1 MKYVDVVIDNKSEY
15 MDSFFTYMA
24 PDYINVGD
32 KVTIPLAR
40 KQKGAEGY
48 VVSIDTVPGIEADK
62 VKEIIGIDKDRSL
75 TPEIIDTAI
84 WMKSRYGVKYIDA
97 IRMFDVTGK
106 RVPKQIKAYDETKL
120 EDEPTLSEEQKYA
133 VLDICNS
140 IDNQLGKSFLIHGV
154 TNSGKTE
161 VYIRAVKSAIA
172 RGKSAIVLVPE
183 IALSSQI
190 AERFSKR
197 FGKEQVAIM
206 HSKLK
211 TSERLAEWMRI
222 KSGEA
227 KIVVGA
233 RTAVFAPAS
242 DIGVII
248 IDEEHEST
256 YKSDHNP
263 KFETVDVAFRRAKY
277 HNATLVLGS
286 ATPSIVS
293 YNRAMD
299 GIYQLIEMKNRIG
312 NSIMPEVQIVDMRD
326 ELRSGNSSIISRKLL
341 ASITQTVKDG
351 DQVILFLNRRG
362 FSTQVL
368 CPECGYIMMCPDC
381 DITLTYHKKENAAI
395 CHYCGRKFKIP
406 KVCPECGNNNLS
418 FIGTGTERLEETI
431 EELVPN
437 AKVERFDLDT
447 AKNSSEIKKTL
458 RHFNSGKTNILVGTQ
473 ILAKGLDFKNVGL
486 VGIILADSSLN
497 IPDYRSPERTF
508 QLITQVS
515 GRAGREGGK
524 SKVILQT
531 YQPEDDTIKKAANRD
546 YYGFYEQELAHR
558 KNMNYPPFSDII
570 TVIFVDKKGSKTE
583 YSSTLDHANDFR
595 KYLLSMKNLPT
606 GTTIYE
612 PKLDTQRGGADRNRV
627 IFMIKAPRGT
637 RSGFV
642 SAYMNY
648 RELMIK
654 HRSTCHSQFPRLQI
668 GLKYYVMICSRP

>member
-263 KFETVDVAFRRAKY
+263 KFETVDVAFRRSKY

-570 TVIFVDKKGSKTE
+570 TVIFVDKKGSKAE
-583 YSSTLDHANDFR
+583 YSSTIDHANDFR
-595 KYLLSMKNLPT
+595 KYLLSMKNLPM

-612 PKLDTQRGGADRNRV
+612 PKLDIQRGGADRNRV
-627 IFMIKAPRGT
+627 FFMIKAPRGT

-642 SAYMNY
+642 NAYMNY
-648 RELMIK
+648 KELMIK
-654 HRSTCHSQFPRLQI
+654 HRSTCHIELDINPYGI
-668 GLKYYVMICSRP
+668 I

>member
-15 MDSFFTYMA
+15 MDSFFTYLA
-24 PDYINVGD
+24 PDDINVGD
-32 KVTIPLAR
+32 KVSIPLAR
-40 KQKGAEGY
+40 KPKGAEGY
-48 VVSIDTVPGIEADK
+48 VVSIDTTPGIETDK
-62 VKEIIGIDKDRSL
+62 VKEIISIDKDRSL

-84 WMKSRYGVKYIDA
+84 WMRSRYGVKYIDA

-106 RVPKQIKAYDETKL
+106 RIPHHIKEYHETKL

-133 VLDICNS
+133 ALDICNS
-140 IDNQLGKSFLIHGV
+140 IDNELGKSFLIHGV

-161 VYIRAVKSAIA
+161 VYIRAAKNAIA
-172 RGKSAIVLVPE
+172 KGKTAIILVPE

-190 AERFSKR
+190 ADRFSMR
-197 FGKEQVAIM
+197 FGKDKVAIM

-227 KIVVGA
+227 KIVVGS

-242 DIGVII
+242 DIGLII

-263 KFETVDVAFRRAKY
+263 KFETVDVAFRRSKY

-312 NSIMPEVQIVDMRD
+312 KSIMPEVNIVDMRD

-341 ASITQTVKDG
+341 ASIEQTVNNG

-368 CPECGYIMMCPDC
+368 CPECGYRMMCPDC
-381 DITLTYHKKENAAI
+381 DITLTYHKRDNAAI
-395 CHYCGRKFKIP
+395 CHYCGRKFKVPEI
-406 KVCPECGNNNLS
+406 CPECGNSTLS

-431 EELVPN
+431 EGLVPN

-458 RHFNSGKTNILVGTQ
+458 RYFNCGKTNILVGTQ

-515 GRAGREGGK
+515 GRAGRECGK

-531 YQPEDDTIKKAANRD
+531 YQPEDDTIRKAANGD

-558 KNMNYPPFSDII
+558 RNMNYPPFSDII
-570 TVIFVDKKGSKTE
+570 SVTFVDKKGPKAE
-583 YSSTLDHANDFR
+583 YSSTIDHANDFR

-612 PKLDTQRGGADRNRV
+612 PKLDIQRGGADRNRV
-627 IFMIKAPRGT
+627 FFMIKAPRGT

-642 SAYMNY
+642 NAYMNY
-648 RELMIK
+648 KELMIK
-654 HRSTCHSQFPRLQI
+654 HRSTCHIELDINPYGI
-668 GLKYYVMICSRP
+668 I

>member
-654 HRSTCHSQFPRLQI
+654 HRSTCHIELDINP
-668 GLKYYVMICSRP
+668 YVII

>member
-15 MDSFFTYMA
+15 MDSFFTYLA
-24 PDYINVGD
+24 PDDINVGD
-32 KVTIPLAR
+32 KVSIPLAR
-40 KQKGAEGY
+40 KPKGAEGY
-48 VVSIDTVPGIEADK
+48 VVSIDTTPGIETDK
-62 VKEIIGIDKDRSL
+62 VKEIISIDKDRSL

-84 WMKSRYGVKYIDA
+84 WMRSRYGVKYIDA

-106 RVPKQIKAYDETKL
+106 RIPHHIKEYHETKL

-133 VLDICNS
+133 ALDICNS
-140 IDNQLGKSFLIHGV
+140 IDNELGKSFLIHGV

-161 VYIRAVKSAIA
+161 VYIRAAKNAIA
-172 RGKSAIVLVPE
+172 KGKTAIILVPE

-190 AERFSKR
+190 ADRFSKR
-197 FGKEQVAIM
+197 FGKDKVAIM

-211 TSERLAEWMRI
+211 TSERLAEWIRI

-312 NSIMPEVQIVDMRD
+312 KSIMPEVKIVDMRD
-326 ELRSGNSSIISRKLL
+326 ELRSGNSSVISRNLL
-341 ASITQTVKDG
+341 ASIEQTVNNG

-368 CPECGYIMMCPDC
+368 CPECGYRMMCPDC
-381 DITLTYHKKENAAI
+381 DITLTYHKRDNAAI

-406 KVCPECGNNNLS
+406 EICPECGNSTLS

-431 EELVPN
+431 EGLVPN
-437 AKVERFDLDT
+437 AKVERFDLDA

-458 RHFNSGKTNILVGTQ
+458 RYFNSGKTNILVGTQ

-515 GRAGREGGK
+515 GRAGRECGK

-531 YQPEDDTIKKAANRD
+531 YQPEDDTIRRAANGD

-558 KNMNYPPFSDII
+558 RNMNYPPFSDII
-570 TVIFVDKKGSKTE
+570 SVTFVDKKGPKTE
-583 YSSTLDHANDFR
+583 YSSTIDHANDFR
-595 KYLLSMKNLPT
+595 KYLLSMKNLPM

-612 PKLDTQRGGADRNRV
+612 PKLDIQRGGADRNRV
-627 IFMIKAPRGT
+627 FFMIKAPRGT

-642 SAYMNY
+642 NAYMNY
-648 RELMIK
+648 KELMIK
-654 HRSTCHSQFPRLQI
+654 HRSTCHIELDINPYGI
-668 GLKYYVMICSRP
+668 I

>member
-106 RVPKQIKAYDETKL
+106 RIPHHIKEYDETKL

-133 VLDICNS
+133 ALDICNS
-140 IDNQLGKSFLIHGV
+140 IDNELGKSFLIHGV

-312 NSIMPEVQIVDMRD
+312 KSIMPEVQIVDMRD

-395 CHYCGRKFKIP
+395 CHYCGRKFKVPEI
-406 KVCPECGNNNLS
+406 CPECGNSTLS

-654 HRSTCHSQFPRLQI
+654 HRSTCHIELDINPYGI
-668 GLKYYVMICSRP
+668 I

>member
-120 EDEPTLSEEQKYA
+120 EDEPTLSEEKKYA

-654 HRSTCHSQFPRLQI
+654 HRSTCHIELDINPYGI
-668 GLKYYVMICSRP
+668 I

>member
-15 MDSFFTYMA
+15 MDSFFTYLA
-24 PDYINVGD
+24 PDDINVGD
-32 KVTIPLAR
+32 KVSIPLAR
-40 KQKGAEGY
+40 KPKGAEGY
-48 VVSIDTVPGIEADK
+48 VVSIDTTPGIETDK
-62 VKEIIGIDKDRSL
+62 VKEIISIDKDRSL

-84 WMKSRYGVKYIDA
+84 WMRTRYGVKYIDA

-106 RVPKQIKAYDETKL
+106 RIPHHIKEYHETKL

-133 VLDICNS
+133 ALDICNS
-140 IDNQLGKSFLIHGV
+140 IDNELGRSFLIHGV

-161 VYIRAVKSAIA
+161 VYIRAARNAIA
-172 RGKSAIVLVPE
+172 KGKTAIILVPE

-190 AERFSKR
+190 ADRFSKR
-197 FGKEQVAIM
+197 FGKDKVAIM

-312 NSIMPEVQIVDMRD
+312 KSIMPEVNIVDMRD

-341 ASITQTVKDG
+341 ASIEQTVNNG

-368 CPECGYIMMCPDC
+368 CPECGYRMMCPDC
-381 DITLTYHKKENAAI
+381 DITLTYHKRDNAAI
-395 CHYCGRKFKIP
+395 CHYCGRKFKVPEI
-406 KVCPECGNNNLS
+406 CPECGNSTLS

-431 EELVPN
+431 EGLVPN

-458 RHFNSGKTNILVGTQ
+458 RYFNCGKTNILVGTQ

-515 GRAGREGGK
+515 GRAGRECGK

-531 YQPEDDTIKKAANRD
+531 YQPEDDTIRRAANRD

-654 HRSTCHSQFPRLQI
+654 HRSTCHIELDINPYGI
-668 GLKYYVMICSRP
+668 I

>member
-15 MDSFFTYMA
+15 MDSFFTYLA
-24 PDYINVGD
+24 PDDINVGD
-32 KVTIPLAR
+32 KVSIPLAR
-40 KQKGAEGY
+40 KPKGAEGY
-48 VVSIDTVPGIEADK
+48 VVSIDTTPGIETDK
-62 VKEIIGIDKDRSL
+62 VKEIISIDKDRSL

-84 WMKSRYGVKYIDA
+84 WMRTRYGVKYIDA

-106 RVPKQIKAYDETKL
+106 RIPHHIKEYHETKL

-133 VLDICNS
+133 ALDICNS
-140 IDNQLGKSFLIHGV
+140 IDNELGRSFLIHGV

-161 VYIRAVKSAIA
+161 VYIRAARNAIA
-172 RGKSAIVLVPE
+172 KGKTAIILVPE

-190 AERFSKR
+190 ADRFSKR
-197 FGKEQVAIM
+197 FGKDKVAIM

-395 CHYCGRKFKIP
+395 CHYCGRKFKVPEI
-406 KVCPECGNNNLS
+406 CPECGNSTLS

-654 HRSTCHSQFPRLQI
+654 HRSTCHIELDINPYGI
-668 GLKYYVMICSRP
+668 I

>member
-15 MDSFFTYMA
+15 MDSFFTYLA
-24 PDYINVGD
+24 PDDINVGD
-32 KVTIPLAR
+32 KVSIPLAR
-40 KQKGAEGY
+40 KPKGAEGY
-48 VVSIDTVPGIEADK
+48 VVSIDTTPGIETDK
-62 VKEIIGIDKDRSL
+62 VKEIISIDKDRSL

-84 WMKSRYGVKYIDA
+84 WMRSRYGVKYIDA

-106 RVPKQIKAYDETKL
+106 RIPHHIKEYDETKL

-133 VLDICNS
+133 ALDICNS
-140 IDNQLGKSFLIHGV
+140 IDNELGKSFLIHGV

-312 NSIMPEVQIVDMRD
+312 KSIMPEVKIVDMRD
-326 ELRSGNSSIISRKLL
+326 ELRSGNSSIISRNLL
-341 ASITQTVKDG
+341 ASIEQTVNNG

-368 CPECGYIMMCPDC
+368 CPECGYRMMCPDC
-381 DITLTYHKKENAAI
+381 DITLTYHKRDNAAI

-406 KVCPECGNNNLS
+406 EICPECGNSTLS

-431 EELVPN
+431 EGLVPN

-447 AKNSSEIKKTL
+447 AKNSSEINKTL
-458 RHFNSGKTNILVGTQ
+458 RYFNSGKTNILVGTQ

-515 GRAGREGGK
+515 GRAGRECGK

-654 HRSTCHSQFPRLQI
+654 HRSTCHIELDINPYGI
-668 GLKYYVMICSRP
+668 I

>member
-15 MDSFFTYMA
+15 MDSFFTYLA

-62 VKEIIGIDKDRSL
+62 VKEIISIDKDRSL

-133 VLDICNS
+133 ALDICNS

-233 RTAVFAPAS
+233 RTAVFAPTS

-263 KFETVDVAFRRAKY
+263 KFETVDVAFRRSKY

-341 ASITQTVKDG
+341 ASIAQTVKDG

-654 HRSTCHSQFPRLQI
+654 HRSTCHIELDINPYGI
-668 GLKYYVMICSRP
+668 I

>member
-15 MDSFFTYMA
+15 MDSFFTYLA
-24 PDYINVGD
+24 PDDINVGD
-32 KVTIPLAR
+32 KVSIPLAR
-40 KQKGAEGY
+40 KPKGAEGY
-48 VVSIDTVPGIEADK
+48 VVSIDTTPGIETDK
-62 VKEIIGIDKDRSL
+62 VKEIISIDKDRSL

-84 WMKSRYGVKYIDA
+84 WMRSRYGVKYIDA

-106 RVPKQIKAYDETKL
+106 RIPHHITEYHETKR
-120 EDEPTLSEEQKYA
+120 EESPPISEEQKYA
-133 VLDICNS
+133 ALDICNS
-140 IDNQLGKSFLIHGV
+140 IDNELGRSFLIHGV

-161 VYIRAVKSAIA
+161 VYIRAARNAIA
-172 RGKSAIVLVPE
+172 KGKTAIILVPE

-190 AERFSKR
+190 ADRFSKR
-197 FGKEQVAIM
+197 FGKDKVAIM

-654 HRSTCHSQFPRLQI
+654 HRSTCHIELDINPYGI
-668 GLKYYVMICSRP
+668 I

>member
-15 MDSFFTYMA
+15 MDSFFTYLA
-24 PDYINVGD
+24 PDDINVGD
-32 KVTIPLAR
+32 KVSIPLAR
-40 KQKGAEGY
+40 KPKGAEGY
-48 VVSIDTVPGIEADK
+48 VVSIDTTPGIETDK
-62 VKEIIGIDKDRSL
+62 VKEIISIDKDRSL

-84 WMKSRYGVKYIDA
+84 WMRSRYGVKYIDA

-106 RVPKQIKAYDETKL
+106 RIPHHIKEYHETKL

-133 VLDICNS
+133 ALDICNS
-140 IDNQLGKSFLIHGV
+140 IDNELGKSFLIHGV

-161 VYIRAVKSAIA
+161 VYIRAAKNAIA
-172 RGKSAIVLVPE
+172 KGKTAIILVPE

-190 AERFSKR
+190 ADRFSMR
-197 FGKEQVAIM
+197 FGKDKVAIM

-242 DIGVII
+242 DIGLII

-312 NSIMPEVQIVDMRD
+312 KSIMPEVNIVDMRD

-341 ASITQTVKDG
+341 ASIEQTVNNG

-368 CPECGYIMMCPDC
+368 CPECGYRMMCPDC
-381 DITLTYHKKENAAI
+381 DITLTYHKRDNAAI
-395 CHYCGRKFKIP
+395 CHYCGRKFKVPEI
-406 KVCPECGNNNLS
+406 CPECGNSTLS

-431 EELVPN
+431 EGLVPN

-458 RHFNSGKTNILVGTQ
+458 RYFNCGKTNILVGTQ

-515 GRAGREGGK
+515 GRAGRECGK

-531 YQPEDDTIKKAANRD
+531 YQPEDDTIRRAANGD

-558 KNMNYPPFSDII
+558 RNMNYPPFSDII
-570 TVIFVDKKGSKTE
+570 SVTFVDKKGSKAE
-583 YSSTLDHANDFR
+583 YSSTIDHANDFR

-612 PKLDTQRGGADRNRV
+612 PKLDIQRGGADRNRV
-627 IFMIKAPRGT
+627 FFMIKAPRGT

-642 SAYMNY
+642 NAYMNY
-648 RELMIK
+648 KELMIK
-654 HRSTCHSQFPRLQI
+654 HRSTCHIELDINPYGI
-668 GLKYYVMICSRP
+668 I

>member
-1 MKYVDVVIDNKSEY
+1 MKYVDVVIDKRSEY
-15 MDSFFTYMA
+15 MDSFFTYLA
-24 PDYINVGD
+24 PDDINVGD
-32 KVTIPLAR
+32 KVSIPLAR
-40 KQKGAEGY
+40 KPKGAEGY
-48 VVSIDTVPGIEADK
+48 VVSIDTTPGIETDK
-62 VKEIIGIDKDRSL
+62 VKEIISIDKDRSL

-84 WMKSRYGVKYIDA
+84 WMRSRYGVKYIDA

-106 RVPKQIKAYDETKL
+106 RIPHHIKEYHETKL

-133 VLDICNS
+133 ALDICNS
-140 IDNQLGKSFLIHGV
+140 IDNELGKSFLIHGV

-161 VYIRAVKSAIA
+161 VYIRAAKNAIA
-172 RGKSAIVLVPE
+172 KGKTAIILVPE

-190 AERFSKR
+190 ADRFSMR
-197 FGKEQVAIM
+197 FGKDKVAIM

-242 DIGVII
+242 DIGLII

-263 KFETVDVAFRRAKY
+263 KFETVDVAFRRSKY

-312 NSIMPEVQIVDMRD
+312 KSIMPEVNIVDMRD

-341 ASITQTVKDG
+341 ASIEQTVNNG

-368 CPECGYIMMCPDC
+368 CPECGYRMMCPDC
-381 DITLTYHKKENAAI
+381 DITLTYHKRDNAAI
-395 CHYCGRKFKIP
+395 CHYCGRKFKVPEI
-406 KVCPECGNNNLS
+406 CPECGNSTLS

-431 EELVPN
+431 EGLVPN

-458 RHFNSGKTNILVGTQ
+458 RYFNCGKTNILVGTQ

-515 GRAGREGGK
+515 GRAGRECGK

-531 YQPEDDTIKKAANRD
+531 YQPEDDTIRKAANGD

-558 KNMNYPPFSDII
+558 RNMNYPPFSDII
-570 TVIFVDKKGSKTE
+570 SVTFVDKKGPKAE
-583 YSSTLDHANDFR
+583 YSSTIDHANDFR

-612 PKLDTQRGGADRNRV
+612 PKLDIQRGGADRNRV
-627 IFMIKAPRGT
+627 FFMIKAPRGT

-642 SAYMNY
+642 NAYMNY
-648 RELMIK
+648 KELMIK
-654 HRSTCHSQFPRLQI
+654 HRSTCHIELDINPYGI
-668 GLKYYVMICSRP
+668 I

>member
-84 WMKSRYGVKYIDA
+84 WMRSRYGVKYIDA

-263 KFETVDVAFRRAKY
+263 KFETVDVAFRRSKY

-312 NSIMPEVQIVDMRD
+312 KSIMPEVQIVDMRD

-381 DITLTYHKKENAAI
+381 DITLTYHKRDNAAI

-406 KVCPECGNNNLS
+406 EICPECGNSTLS

-654 HRSTCHSQFPRLQI
+654 HRSTCHIELDINPYGI
-668 GLKYYVMICSRP
+668 I

>member
-15 MDSFFTYMA
+15 MDSFFTYLA
-24 PDYINVGD
+24 PDDINVGD
-32 KVTIPLAR
+32 KVSIPLAR
-40 KQKGAEGY
+40 KPKGAEGY
-48 VVSIDTVPGIEADK
+48 VVSIDTTPGIETDK
-62 VKEIIGIDKDRSL
+62 VKEIISIDKDRSL

-84 WMKSRYGVKYIDA
+84 WMRSRYGVKYIDA

-106 RVPKQIKAYDETKL
+106 RIPHHIKEYHETKL

-133 VLDICNS
+133 ALDICNS
-140 IDNQLGKSFLIHGV
+140 IDNELGKSFLIHGV

-161 VYIRAVKSAIA
+161 VYIRAAKNAIA
-172 RGKSAIVLVPE
+172 KGKTAIILVPE

-190 AERFSKR
+190 ADRFSMR
-197 FGKEQVAIM
+197 FGKDKVAIM

-242 DIGVII
+242 DIGLII

-263 KFETVDVAFRRAKY
+263 KFETVDVAFRRSKY

-312 NSIMPEVQIVDMRD
+312 KSIMPEVNIVDMRD

-341 ASITQTVKDG
+341 ASIEQTVNNG

-368 CPECGYIMMCPDC
+368 CPECGYRMMCPDC
-381 DITLTYHKKENAAI
+381 DITLTYHKRDNAAI
-395 CHYCGRKFKIP
+395 CHYCGRKFKVPEI
-406 KVCPECGNNNLS
+406 CPECGNSTLS

-431 EELVPN
+431 EGLVPN
-437 AKVERFDLDT
+437 TKVERFDLDT

-458 RHFNSGKTNILVGTQ
+458 RYFNCGKTNILVGTQ

-515 GRAGREGGK
+515 GRAGRECGK

-531 YQPEDDTIKKAANRD
+531 YQPEDDTIRKAANGD

-558 KNMNYPPFSDII
+558 RNMNYPPFSDII
-570 TVIFVDKKGSKTE
+570 SVTFVDKKGPKAE
-583 YSSTLDHANDFR
+583 YSSTIDHANDFR

-612 PKLDTQRGGADRNRV
+612 PKLDIQRGGADRNRV
-627 IFMIKAPRGT
+627 FFMIKAPRGT

-642 SAYMNY
+642 NAYMNY
-648 RELMIK
+648 KELMIK
-654 HRSTCHSQFPRLQI
+654 HRSTCHIELDINPYGI
-668 GLKYYVMICSRP
+668 I

>member
-15 MDSFFTYMA
+15 MDSFFTYLA
-24 PDYINVGD
+24 PDDINVGD
-32 KVTIPLAR
+32 KVSIPLAR
-40 KQKGAEGY
+40 KPKGAEGY
-48 VVSIDTVPGIEADK
+48 VVSIDTTPGIETDK
-62 VKEIIGIDKDRSL
+62 VKEIISIDKDRSL

-84 WMKSRYGVKYIDA
+84 WMRSRYGVKYIDA

-106 RVPKQIKAYDETKL
+106 RIPHHIKEYHETKL

-133 VLDICNS
+133 ALDICNS
-140 IDNQLGKSFLIHGV
+140 IDNELGKSFLIHGV

-161 VYIRAVKSAIA
+161 VYIRATKNAIA
-172 RGKSAIVLVPE
+172 KGKTAIILVPE

-190 AERFSKR
+190 ADRFSMR
-197 FGKEQVAIM
+197 FGKDKVAVM

-242 DIGVII
+242 DIGLII

-263 KFETVDVAFRRAKY
+263 KFETVDVAFRRSKY

-312 NSIMPEVQIVDMRD
+312 KSIMPEVNIVDMRD

-341 ASITQTVKDG
+341 ASIEQTVNNG

-368 CPECGYIMMCPDC
+368 CPECGYRMMCPDC
-381 DITLTYHKKENAAI
+381 DITLTYHKRDNAAI
-395 CHYCGRKFKIP
+395 CHYCGRKFKVPEI
-406 KVCPECGNNNLS
+406 CPECGNSTLS

-431 EELVPN
+431 EGLVPN

-458 RHFNSGKTNILVGTQ
+458 RYFNCGKTNILVGTQ

-515 GRAGREGGK
+515 GRAGRECGK

-558 KNMNYPPFSDII
+558 RNMNYPPFSDII
-570 TVIFVDKKGSKTE
+570 SVTFVDKKGPKAE
-583 YSSTLDHANDFR
+583 YSSTIDHANDFR

-654 HRSTCHSQFPRLQI
+654 HRSTCHIELDINPYGI
-668 GLKYYVMICSRP
+668 I

>member
-106 RVPKQIKAYDETKL
+106 RIPHHIKEYDETKL

-133 VLDICNS
+133 ALDICNS
-140 IDNQLGKSFLIHGV
+140 IDNELGKSFLIHGV

-263 KFETVDVAFRRAKY
+263 KFETVDVAFRRSKY

-395 CHYCGRKFKIP
+395 CHYCGRKFKVPEI
-406 KVCPECGNNNLS
+406 CPECGNSTLS

-570 TVIFVDKKGSKTE
+570 TVTFVDKKGSKTE

-654 HRSTCHSQFPRLQI
+654 HRSTCHIELDINPYGI
-668 GLKYYVMICSRP
+668 I

>member
-15 MDSFFTYMA
+15 MDSFFTYLA
-24 PDYINVGD
+24 PDDINVGD
-32 KVTIPLAR
+32 KVSIPLAR
-40 KQKGAEGY
+40 KPKGAEGY
-48 VVSIDTVPGIEADK
+48 VVSIDTTPGIETDK
-62 VKEIIGIDKDRSL
+62 VKEIISIDKDRSL

-84 WMKSRYGVKYIDA
+84 WMRSRYGVKYIDA

-106 RVPKQIKAYDETKL
+106 RIPHHIKEYHETKL

-133 VLDICNS
+133 ALDICNS
-140 IDNQLGKSFLIHGV
+140 IDNELGKSFLIHGV

-161 VYIRAVKSAIA
+161 VYIRAAKNAIA
-172 RGKSAIVLVPE
+172 KGKTAIILVPE

-190 AERFSKR
+190 ADRFSMR
-197 FGKEQVAIM
+197 FGKDKVAIM

-242 DIGVII
+242 DIGLII

-263 KFETVDVAFRRAKY
+263 KFETVDVAFRRSKY

-312 NSIMPEVQIVDMRD
+312 KSIMPEVNIVDMRD

-341 ASITQTVKDG
+341 ASIEQTVNNG

-368 CPECGYIMMCPDC
+368 CPECGYRMMCPDC
-381 DITLTYHKKENAAI
+381 DITLTYHKRDNAAI
-395 CHYCGRKFKIP
+395 CHYCGRKFKVPEI
-406 KVCPECGNNNLS
+406 CPECGNSTLS

-431 EELVPN
+431 EGLVPN

-458 RHFNSGKTNILVGTQ
+458 RYFNCGKTNILVGTQ

-486 VGIILADSSLN
+486 VGIVLADSSLN

-515 GRAGREGGK
+515 GRAGRECGK

-531 YQPEDDTIKKAANRD
+531 YQPEDDTIRKAANGD

-558 KNMNYPPFSDII
+558 RNMNYPPFSDII
-570 TVIFVDKKGSKTE
+570 SVTFVDKKGPKAE
-583 YSSTLDHANDFR
+583 YSSTIDHANDFR

-612 PKLDTQRGGADRNRV
+612 PKLDIQRGGADRNRV
-627 IFMIKAPRGT
+627 FFMIKAPRGT

-642 SAYMNY
+642 NAYMNY
-648 RELMIK
+648 KELMIK
-654 HRSTCHSQFPRLQI
+654 HRSTCHIELDINPYGI
-668 GLKYYVMICSRP
+668 I

>member
-15 MDSFFTYMA
+15 MDSFFTYLA

-62 VKEIIGIDKDRSL
+62 VKEIISIDKDRSL

-312 NSIMPEVQIVDMRD
+312 KSIMPEVQIVDMRD

-341 ASITQTVKDG
+341 ASIAQTVKDG

-654 HRSTCHSQFPRLQI
+654 HRSTCHIELDINPYGI
-668 GLKYYVMICSRP
+668 I

>member
-15 MDSFFTYMA
+15 MDSFFTYLA
-24 PDYINVGD
+24 PDDINVGD
-32 KVTIPLAR
+32 KVSIPLAR
-40 KQKGAEGY
+40 KPKGAEGY
-48 VVSIDTVPGIEADK
+48 VVSIDTTPGIETDK
-62 VKEIIGIDKDRSL
+62 VKEIISIDKDRSL

-84 WMKSRYGVKYIDA
+84 WMRSRYGVKYIDA

-106 RVPKQIKAYDETKL
+106 RIPHHIKEYHETKL

-133 VLDICNS
+133 ALDICNS
-140 IDNQLGKSFLIHGV
+140 IDNELGKSFLIHGV

-161 VYIRAVKSAIA
+161 VYIRAARNAIA
-172 RGKSAIVLVPE
+172 KGKTAIILVPE

-190 AERFSKR
+190 ADRFSKR
-197 FGKEQVAIM
+197 FGKDKVAIM

-312 NSIMPEVQIVDMRD
+312 KSIMPEVKIVDMRD
-326 ELRSGNSSIISRKLL
+326 ELRSGNSSVISRKLL
-341 ASITQTVKDG
+341 ASIEQTVNNG

-406 KVCPECGNNNLS
+406 KVCPECGNSTLS

-654 HRSTCHSQFPRLQI
+654 HRSTCHIELDINPYGI
-668 GLKYYVMICSRP
+668 I

>member
-15 MDSFFTYMA
+15 MDSFFTYLA
-24 PDYINVGD
+24 PDDINVGD
-32 KVTIPLAR
+32 KVSIPLAR
-40 KQKGAEGY
+40 KPKGAEGY
-48 VVSIDTVPGIEADK
+48 VVSIDTTPGIETDK
-62 VKEIIGIDKDRSL
+62 VKEIISIDKDRSL

-84 WMKSRYGVKYIDA
+84 WMRSRYGVKYIDA

-106 RVPKQIKAYDETKL
+106 RIPHHIKEYHETKL

-133 VLDICNS
+133 ALDICNS
-140 IDNQLGKSFLIHGV
+140 IDNELGKSFLIHGV

-161 VYIRAVKSAIA
+161 VYIRAAKNAIA
-172 RGKSAIVLVPE
+172 KGKTAIILVPE

-190 AERFSKR
+190 ADRFSKR

-263 KFETVDVAFRRAKY
+263 KFETVDVAFRRSKY

-312 NSIMPEVQIVDMRD
+312 KSIMPEVNIVDMRD

-341 ASITQTVKDG
+341 ASIEQTVNNG

-368 CPECGYIMMCPDC
+368 CPECGYRMMCPDC
-381 DITLTYHKKENAAI
+381 DITLTYHKRDNAAI
-395 CHYCGRKFKIP
+395 CHYCGRKFKVPEI
-406 KVCPECGNNNLS
+406 CPECGNSTLS

-431 EELVPN
+431 EGLVPN

-458 RHFNSGKTNILVGTQ
+458 RYFNCGKTNILVGTQ
-473 ILAKGLDFKNVGL
+473 ILA
-486 VGIILADSSLN
+486 
-497 IPDYRSPERTF
+497 
-508 QLITQVS
+508 
-515 GRAGREGGK
+515 
-524 SKVILQT
+524 
-531 YQPEDDTIKKAANRD
+531 
-546 YYGFYEQELAHR
+546 
-558 KNMNYPPFSDII
+558 
-570 TVIFVDKKGSKTE
+570 
-583 YSSTLDHANDFR
+583 
-595 KYLLSMKNLPT
+595 
-606 GTTIYE
+606 
-612 PKLDTQRGGADRNRV
+612 
-627 IFMIKAPRGT
+627 
-637 RSGFV
+637 
-642 SAYMNY
+642 
-648 RELMIK
+648 
-654 HRSTCHSQFPRLQI
+654 
-668 GLKYYVMICSRP
+668 

>member
-15 MDSFFTYMA
+15 MDSFFTYLA

-62 VKEIIGIDKDRSL
+62 VKEIISIDKDRSL

-133 VLDICNS
+133 ALDICNS

-172 RGKSAIVLVPE
+172 EGKSAIVLVPE

-197 FGKEQVAIM
+197 FGKEQVAVM

-263 KFETVDVAFRRAKY
+263 KFETVDVAFRRSKY

-418 FIGTGTERLEETI
+418 FIGAGTERLEETI

-654 HRSTCHSQFPRLQI
+654 HRSTCHIELDINPYGI
-668 GLKYYVMICSRP
+668 I

>member
-15 MDSFFTYMA
+15 MDSFFTYLA
-24 PDYINVGD
+24 PDDINVGD
-32 KVTIPLAR
+32 KVSIPLAR
-40 KQKGAEGY
+40 KPKGAEGY
-48 VVSIDTVPGIEADK
+48 VVSIDTTPGIETDK
-62 VKEIIGIDKDRSL
+62 VKEIISIDKDRSL

-84 WMKSRYGVKYIDA
+84 WMRSRYGVKYIDA

-106 RVPKQIKAYDETKL
+106 RIPHHIKEYHETKH

-133 VLDICNS
+133 ALDICNS
-140 IDNQLGKSFLIHGV
+140 IDNELGKSFLIHGV

-161 VYIRAVKSAIA
+161 VYIRAAKNAIA
-172 RGKSAIVLVPE
+172 KGKTAIILVPE

-190 AERFSKR
+190 ADRFSKR
-197 FGKEQVAIM
+197 FGKDKVAIM

-242 DIGVII
+242 DIGLII

-263 KFETVDVAFRRAKY
+263 KFETVDVAFRRSKY

-312 NSIMPEVQIVDMRD
+312 KSIMPEVNIVDMRD

-341 ASITQTVKDG
+341 ASIEQTVNNG

-368 CPECGYIMMCPDC
+368 CPECGYRMMCPDC
-381 DITLTYHKKENAAI
+381 DITLTYHKRDNAAI
-395 CHYCGRKFKIP
+395 CHYCGRKFKVPEI
-406 KVCPECGNNNLS
+406 CPECGNSTLS

-431 EELVPN
+431 EGLVPN

-458 RHFNSGKTNILVGTQ
+458 RYFNCGKTNILVGTQ

-515 GRAGREGGK
+515 GRAGRECGK

-531 YQPEDDTIKKAANRD
+531 YQPEDDTIRRAANGD

-558 KNMNYPPFSDII
+558 RNMNYPPFSDII
-570 TVIFVDKKGSKTE
+570 SVTFVDKKGPKAE
-583 YSSTLDHANDFR
+583 YSSTINHANDFR
-595 KYLLSMKNLPT
+595 KYLLSMKNLPM

-612 PKLDTQRGGADRNRV
+612 PKLDIQRGGADRNRV
-627 IFMIKAPRGT
+627 FFMIKAPRGT

-642 SAYMNY
+642 NAYMNY
-648 RELMIK
+648 KELMIK
-654 HRSTCHSQFPRLQI
+654 HRSTCHIELDINPYGI
-668 GLKYYVMICSRP
+668 I

>member
-15 MDSFFTYMA
+15 MDSFFTYLA
-24 PDYINVGD
+24 PDDINVGD
-32 KVTIPLAR
+32 KVSIPLAR
-40 KQKGAEGY
+40 KPKGAEGY
-48 VVSIDTVPGIEADK
+48 VVSIDTTPGIETDK
-62 VKEIIGIDKDRSL
+62 VKEIISIDKDRSL

-84 WMKSRYGVKYIDA
+84 WMRSRYGVKYIDA

-106 RVPKQIKAYDETKL
+106 RIPHHIKEYDETKL

-133 VLDICNS
+133 ALDICNS
-140 IDNQLGKSFLIHGV
+140 IDNELGKSFLIHGV

-263 KFETVDVAFRRAKY
+263 KFETVDVAFRRSKY

-395 CHYCGRKFKIP
+395 CHYCGRKFKVPEI
-406 KVCPECGNNNLS
+406 CPECGNSTLS

-515 GRAGREGGK
+515 GRAGRECGK

-531 YQPEDDTIKKAANRD
+531 YQPEDDTIRRAANGD
-546 YYGFYEQELAHR
+546 YCGFYEQELAHR
-558 KNMNYPPFSDII
+558 RNMNYPPFSDII
-570 TVIFVDKKGSKTE
+570 SVTFVDKKGPKAE
-583 YSSTLDHANDFR
+583 YSSTIDHANDFR
-595 KYLLSMKNLPT
+595 KYLLSMKNLPM

-654 HRSTCHSQFPRLQI
+654 HRSTCHIELDINPYGI
-668 GLKYYVMICSRP
+668 I

>member
-15 MDSFFTYMA
+15 MDSFFTYLA
-24 PDYINVGD
+24 PDDINVGD
-32 KVTIPLAR
+32 KVSIPLAR
-40 KQKGAEGY
+40 KPKGAEGY
-48 VVSIDTVPGIEADK
+48 VVSIDTTPGIETDK
-62 VKEIIGIDKDRSL
+62 VKEIISIDKDRSL

-84 WMKSRYGVKYIDA
+84 WMRSRYGVKYIDA

-106 RVPKQIKAYDETKL
+106 RIPHHIKEYDETKL

-133 VLDICNS
+133 ALDICNS
-140 IDNQLGKSFLIHGV
+140 IDNELGKSFLIHGV

-161 VYIRAVKSAIA
+161 VYIRAAKNAIA
-172 RGKSAIVLVPE
+172 KGKTAIILVPE

-190 AERFSKR
+190 ADRFSKR
-197 FGKEQVAIM
+197 FGKDKVAIM

-263 KFETVDVAFRRAKY
+263 KFETVDVAFRRSKY

-312 NSIMPEVQIVDMRD
+312 KSIMPEVNIVDMRD

-341 ASITQTVKDG
+341 ASIEQTVNNG

-368 CPECGYIMMCPDC
+368 CPECGYRMMCPDC
-381 DITLTYHKKENAAI
+381 DITLTYHKRDNAAI
-395 CHYCGRKFKIP
+395 CHYCGRKFKVPEI
-406 KVCPECGNNNLS
+406 CPECGNSTLS

-431 EELVPN
+431 EGLVPN

-458 RHFNSGKTNILVGTQ
+458 RYFNCGKTNILVGTQ

-515 GRAGREGGK
+515 GRAGRECGK

-558 KNMNYPPFSDII
+558 RNMNYPPFSDII
-570 TVIFVDKKGSKTE
+570 SVTFVDKKGPKAE
-583 YSSTLDHANDFR
+583 YSSTIDHANDFR
-595 KYLLSMKNLPT
+595 KYLLSMKNLPM

-612 PKLDTQRGGADRNRV
+612 PKLDIQRGGADRNRV
-627 IFMIKAPRGT
+627 FFMIKAPRGT

-642 SAYMNY
+642 NAYMNY
-648 RELMIK
+648 KELMIK
-654 HRSTCHSQFPRLQI
+654 HRSTCHIELDINPYGI
-668 GLKYYVMICSRP
+668 I

>member
-15 MDSFFTYMA
+15 MDSFFTYLA

-62 VKEIIGIDKDRSL
+62 VKEIISIDKDRYL

-233 RTAVFAPAS
+233 RTAVFAPTS

-263 KFETVDVAFRRAKY
+263 KFETVDVAFRRSKY

-341 ASITQTVKDG
+341 ASIAQTVKDG

-654 HRSTCHSQFPRLQI
+654 HRSTCHIELDINPYGI
-668 GLKYYVMICSRP
+668 I

>member
-1 MKYVDVVIDNKSEY
+1 M
-15 MDSFFTYMA
+15 
-24 PDYINVGD
+24 
-32 KVTIPLAR
+32 R
-40 KQKGAEGY
+40 
-48 VVSIDTVPGIEADK
+48 
-62 VKEIIGIDKDRSL
+62 
-75 TPEIIDTAI
+75 
-84 WMKSRYGVKYIDA
+84 SRYGVKYIDA

-654 HRSTCHSQFPRLQI
+654 HRSTCHIELDINPYGI
-668 GLKYYVMICSRP
+668 I

>member
-15 MDSFFTYMA
+15 MDSFFTYLA
-24 PDYINVGD
+24 PDDINVGD
-32 KVTIPLAR
+32 KVSIPLAR
-40 KQKGAEGY
+40 KPKGAEGY
-48 VVSIDTVPGIEADK
+48 VVSIDTTPGIETDK
-62 VKEIIGIDKDRSL
+62 VKEIISIDKDRSL

-84 WMKSRYGVKYIDA
+84 WMRSRYGVKYIDA

-106 RVPKQIKAYDETKL
+106 RIPHHIKEYDETKL

-133 VLDICNS
+133 ALDICNS
-140 IDNQLGKSFLIHGV
+140 IDNELGKSFLIHGV

-161 VYIRAVKSAIA
+161 VYIRAAKNAIA
-172 RGKSAIVLVPE
+172 KGKTAIILVPE

-190 AERFSKR
+190 ADRFSKR
-197 FGKEQVAIM
+197 FGKDKVAIM

-242 DIGVII
+242 DIGLII

-263 KFETVDVAFRRAKY
+263 KFETVDVAFRRSKY

-312 NSIMPEVQIVDMRD
+312 KSIMPEVNIVDMRD

-341 ASITQTVKDG
+341 ASIEQTVNNG

-368 CPECGYIMMCPDC
+368 CPECGYRMMCPDC
-381 DITLTYHKKENAAI
+381 DITLTYHKRDNAAI
-395 CHYCGRKFKIP
+395 CHYCGRKFKVPEI
-406 KVCPECGNNNLS
+406 CPECGNSTLS

-431 EELVPN
+431 EGLVPN

-458 RHFNSGKTNILVGTQ
+458 RYFNCGKTNILVGTQ

-515 GRAGREGGK
+515 GRAGRECGK

-558 KNMNYPPFSDII
+558 RNMNYPPFSDII
-570 TVIFVDKKGSKTE
+570 SVTFVDKKGPKAE
-583 YSSTLDHANDFR
+583 YSSTIDHANDFR

-612 PKLDTQRGGADRNRV
+612 PKLDIQRGGADRNRV
-627 IFMIKAPRGT
+627 FFMIKAPRGT

-642 SAYMNY
+642 NAYMNY
-648 RELMIK
+648 KELMIK
-654 HRSTCHSQFPRLQI
+654 HRSTCHIELDINPYGI
-668 GLKYYVMICSRP
+668 I

>member
-15 MDSFFTYMA
+15 MDSFFTYSA
-24 PDYINVGD
+24 PDDINVGD

-40 KQKGAEGY
+40 KSKDVDGY
-48 VVSIDTVPGIEADK
+48 VVSIDTVPSVELDKIKGITGIEKDK
-62 VKEIIGIDKDRSL
+62 SL

-97 IRMFDVTGK
+97 IKMFDVTGK
-106 RVPKQIKAYDETKL
+106 RIPKQSREYSETKL
-120 EDEPTLSEEQKYA
+120 ETEPMLSDEQNYA
-133 VLDICNS
+133 VTQISDS
-140 IDNQLGKSFLIHGV
+140 IYNALGKSFLIHGV

-161 VYIRAVKSAIA
+161 VYMRAVKSALE
-172 RGKSAIVLVPE
+172 RGETAIILVPE

-197 FGKEQVAIM
+197 FGKGQVAIM

-211 TSERLAEWMRI
+211 TSERLAEWIRI

-227 KIVVGA
+227 KIVIGA
-233 RTAVFAPAS
+233 RTAVFVPAS

-263 KFETVDVAFRRAKY
+263 KYETVDVAFRRAQY

-293 YNRAMD
+293 YNRAME

-312 NSIMPEVQIVDMRD
+312 KSIMPEVQIVDMRD
-326 ELRSGNSSIISRKLL
+326 ELRSGNSGIISTKLL
-341 ASITQTVKDG
+341 SSIEQTVNNG

-381 DITLTYHKKENAAI
+381 DITLTYHKKDDAAI
-395 CHYCGRKFKIP
+395 CHYCGRKFKVPETCP
-406 KVCPECGNNNLS
+406 KCGNDNLS

-431 EELVPN
+431 EDLVPT

-458 RHFNSGKTNILVGTQ
+458 RRFNSGKTNILVGTQ

-486 VGIILADSSLN
+486 VGIVLADSSLN

-531 YQPEDDTIKKAANRD
+531 YQPEDDTIKKAAKGD
-546 YYGFYEQELAHR
+546 YFGFYEQELSHR

-570 TVIFVDKKGSKTE
+570 SVAFVDKKGLKEE
-583 YSSTLDHANDFR
+583 YSSTIDYANDFR
-595 KYLLSMKNLPT
+595 NYLISMKNLPT
-606 GTTIYE
+606 NTTIYQ
-612 PKLDTQRGGADRNRV
+612 PKVDLQRGGADRNRV
-627 IFMIKAPRGT
+627 FFMIKAPRGT
-637 RSGFV
+637 RGGFV

-648 RELMIK
+648 RELMIR
-654 HRSTCHSQFPRLQI
+654 HRSTCHIELDINPYGI
-668 GLKYYVMICSRP
+668 I

>member
-15 MDSFFTYMA
+15 MDSFFTYLA
-24 PDYINVGD
+24 PDDINVGD
-32 KVTIPLAR
+32 KVSIPLAR
-40 KQKGAEGY
+40 KPKGAEGY
-48 VVSIDTVPGIEADK
+48 VVSIDTTPGIETDK
-62 VKEIIGIDKDRSL
+62 VKEIISIDKDRSL

-84 WMKSRYGVKYIDA
+84 WMRSRYGVKYIDA

-106 RVPKQIKAYDETKL
+106 RIPHHIKEYDETKL

-133 VLDICNS
+133 ALDICNS
-140 IDNQLGKSFLIHGV
+140 IDNELGKSFLIHGV

-161 VYIRAVKSAIA
+161 VYIRAAKNAIA
-172 RGKSAIVLVPE
+172 KGKTAIILVPE

-190 AERFSKR
+190 ADRFSKR
-197 FGKEQVAIM
+197 FGKDKVAIM

-242 DIGVII
+242 DIGLII

-263 KFETVDVAFRRAKY
+263 KFETVDVAFRRSKY

-312 NSIMPEVQIVDMRD
+312 KSIMPEVNIVNMRD

-341 ASITQTVKDG
+341 ASIEQTVNNG

-368 CPECGYIMMCPDC
+368 CPECGYRMMCPDC
-381 DITLTYHKKENAAI
+381 DITLTYHKRDNAAI
-395 CHYCGRKFKIP
+395 CHYCGRKFKVPEI
-406 KVCPECGNNNLS
+406 CPECGNSTLS

-431 EELVPN
+431 EGLVPN

-458 RHFNSGKTNILVGTQ
+458 RYFNCGKTNILVGTQ

-515 GRAGREGGK
+515 GRAGRECGK

-558 KNMNYPPFSDII
+558 RNMNYPPFSDII
-570 TVIFVDKKGSKTE
+570 SVTFVDKKGPKAE
-583 YSSTLDHANDFR
+583 YSSTIDHANDFR
-595 KYLLSMKNLPT
+595 KYLLSMKNLPM

-612 PKLDTQRGGADRNRV
+612 PKLDIQRGGADRNRV
-627 IFMIKAPRGT
+627 FFMIKAPRGT

-642 SAYMNY
+642 NAYMNY
-648 RELMIK
+648 KELMIK
-654 HRSTCHSQFPRLQI
+654 HRSTCHIELDINPYGI
-668 GLKYYVMICSRP
+668 I

>member
-15 MDSFFTYMA
+15 MDSFFTYLA

-32 KVTIPLAR
+32 KVSIPLAR
-40 KQKGAEGY
+40 KPKGAEGY
-48 VVSIDTVPGIEADK
+48 VVSLDTVPGIEADK
-62 VKEIIGIDKDRSL
+62 VKEIISIDKDRSL

-106 RVPKQIKAYDETKL
+106 RVPKQLKAYDETKL
-120 EDEPTLSEEQKYA
+120 EDEPILSEEQENA
-133 VLDICNS
+133 ALDICNS
-140 IDNQLGKSFLIHGV
+140 IENQLGKSFLIHGV

-263 KFETVDVAFRRAKY
+263 KFETVDVAFRRSKY

-326 ELRSGNSSIISRKLL
+326 ELRSGNSSIISRQLL
-341 ASITQTVKDG
+341 ASIAQTVKDG

-654 HRSTCHSQFPRLQI
+654 HRSTCHIELDINPYGI
-668 GLKYYVMICSRP
+668 I

>member
-15 MDSFFTYMA
+15 MDSFFTYLA
-24 PDYINVGD
+24 PDDINVGD
-32 KVTIPLAR
+32 KVSIPLAR
-40 KQKGAEGY
+40 KPKGAEGY
-48 VVSIDTVPGIEADK
+48 VVSIDTTPGIETDK
-62 VKEIIGIDKDRSL
+62 VKEIISIDKDRSL

-84 WMKSRYGVKYIDA
+84 WMRSRYGVKYIDA

-106 RVPKQIKAYDETKL
+106 RIPHHIKEYDETKL

-133 VLDICNS
+133 ALDICNS
-140 IDNQLGKSFLIHGV
+140 IDNELGKSFLIHGV

-161 VYIRAVKSAIA
+161 VYIRAAKNAIA
-172 RGKSAIVLVPE
+172 KGKTAIILVPE

-190 AERFSKR
+190 ADRFSKR
-197 FGKEQVAIM
+197 FGKDKVAIM

-242 DIGVII
+242 DIGLII

-263 KFETVDVAFRRAKY
+263 KFETVDVAFRRSKY

-312 NSIMPEVQIVDMRD
+312 KSIMPEVNIVDMRD

-341 ASITQTVKDG
+341 ASIEQTVNNG

-368 CPECGYIMMCPDC
+368 CPECGYRMMCPDC
-381 DITLTYHKKENAAI
+381 DITLTYHKRDNAAI
-395 CHYCGRKFKIP
+395 CHYCGRKFKVPEI
-406 KVCPECGNNNLS
+406 CPECGNSTLS

-431 EELVPN
+431 EGLVPN

-458 RHFNSGKTNILVGTQ
+458 RYFNCGKTNILVGTQ

-515 GRAGREGGK
+515 GRAGRECGK

-558 KNMNYPPFSDII
+558 RNMNYPPFSDII
-570 TVIFVDKKGSKTE
+570 SVTFVDKKGPKAE
-583 YSSTLDHANDFR
+583 YSSTIDHANDFR
-595 KYLLSMKNLPT
+595 KYLLSMKNLPM

-612 PKLDTQRGGADRNRV
+612 PKLDIQRGGADRNRV
-627 IFMIKAPRGT
+627 FFMIKAPRGT

-642 SAYMNY
+642 NAYMNY
-648 RELMIK
+648 KELMIK
-654 HRSTCHSQFPRLQI
+654 HRSTCHIELDINPYGI
-668 GLKYYVMICSRP
+668 I

>member
-627 IFMIKAPRGT
+627 FFMIKAPRGT

-654 HRSTCHSQFPRLQI
+654 HRSTCHIELDINPYGI
-668 GLKYYVMICSRP
+668 I

>member
-15 MDSFFTYMA
+15 MDSFFTYLA
-24 PDYINVGD
+24 PDDINIGD
-32 KVTIPLAR
+32 KVSIPLAR
-40 KQKGAEGY
+40 KPKGAEGY
-48 VVSIDTVPGIEADK
+48 VVSIDTTPGIETDK
-62 VKEIIGIDKDRSL
+62 VKEIISIDKDRSL

-84 WMKSRYGVKYIDA
+84 WMRSRYGVKYIDA

-106 RVPKQIKAYDETKL
+106 RIPHHIKEYHETKL

-133 VLDICNS
+133 ALDICNS
-140 IDNQLGKSFLIHGV
+140 IDNELGKSFLIHGV

-161 VYIRAVKSAIA
+161 VYIRAAKNAIA
-172 RGKSAIVLVPE
+172 KGKTAIILVPE

-190 AERFSKR
+190 ADRFSKR
-197 FGKEQVAIM
+197 FGKDKVAIM

-312 NSIMPEVQIVDMRD
+312 KSIMPEVKIVDMRD
-326 ELRSGNSSIISRKLL
+326 ELRSGNSSVISRKLL
-341 ASITQTVKDG
+341 ASIEQTVNNG

-368 CPECGYIMMCPDC
+368 CPECGYRMMCPDC
-381 DITLTYHKKENAAI
+381 DITLTYHKRDNAAI

-406 KVCPECGNNNLS
+406 EICPECGNSTLS

-431 EELVPN
+431 EGLVPN

-458 RHFNSGKTNILVGTQ
+458 RYFNSGKTNILVGTQ

-515 GRAGREGGK
+515 GRAGRECGK

-531 YQPEDDTIKKAANRD
+531 YQPEDDTIRRAANGD

-558 KNMNYPPFSDII
+558 RNMNYPPFSDII
-570 TVIFVDKKGSKTE
+570 SVTFVDKKGSKTE
-583 YSSTLDHANDFR
+583 SSTIDHANDFR
-595 KYLLSMKNLPT
+595 RYLLSMKNLPT
-606 GTTIYE
+606 GITIYE

-654 HRSTCHSQFPRLQI
+654 HRSTCHIELDINPYGI
-668 GLKYYVMICSRP
+668 I

>member
-15 MDSFFTYMA
+15 MDSFFTYLA
-24 PDYINVGD
+24 PDDINVGD
-32 KVTIPLAR
+32 KVSIPLAR
-40 KQKGAEGY
+40 KPKGAEGY
-48 VVSIDTVPGIEADK
+48 VVSIDTTPGIETDK
-62 VKEIIGIDKDRSL
+62 VKEIISIDKDRSL

-84 WMKSRYGVKYIDA
+84 WMRSRYGVKYIDA

-106 RVPKQIKAYDETKL
+106 RIPHHIKEYHETKL

-133 VLDICNS
+133 ALDICNS
-140 IDNQLGKSFLIHGV
+140 IDNELGKSFLIHGV

-161 VYIRAVKSAIA
+161 VYIRAAKNAIA
-172 RGKSAIVLVPE
+172 KGKTAIILVPE

-190 AERFSKR
+190 ADRFSKR
-197 FGKEQVAIM
+197 FGKDKVAIM

-242 DIGVII
+242 DIGLII

-263 KFETVDVAFRRAKY
+263 KFETVDVAFRRSKY

-312 NSIMPEVQIVDMRD
+312 KSIMPEVNIVDMRD

-341 ASITQTVKDG
+341 ASIEQTVNNG

-368 CPECGYIMMCPDC
+368 CPECGYRMMCPDC
-381 DITLTYHKKENAAI
+381 DITLTYHKRDNAAI
-395 CHYCGRKFKIP
+395 CHYCGRKFKVPEI
-406 KVCPECGNNNLS
+406 CPECGNSTLS

-431 EELVPN
+431 EGLVPN

-458 RHFNSGKTNILVGTQ
+458 RYFNCGKTNILVGTQ

-558 KNMNYPPFSDII
+558 RNMNYPPFSDII
-570 TVIFVDKKGSKTE
+570 SVTFVDKKGPKAE
-583 YSSTLDHANDFR
+583 YSSTIDHANDFR

-612 PKLDTQRGGADRNRV
+612 PKLDIQRGGADRNRV
-627 IFMIKAPRGT
+627 FFMIKAPRGT

-642 SAYMNY
+642 NAYMNY
-648 RELMIK
+648 KELMIK
-654 HRSTCHSQFPRLQI
+654 HRSTCHIELDINPYGI
-668 GLKYYVMICSRP
+668 I

>member
-15 MDSFFTYMA
+15 MDSFFTYLA
-24 PDYINVGD
+24 PDDINVGD
-32 KVTIPLAR
+32 KVSIPLAR
-40 KQKGAEGY
+40 KPKGAEGY
-48 VVSIDTVPGIEADK
+48 VVSIDTTPGIETDK
-62 VKEIIGIDKDRSL
+62 VKEIISIDKDRSL

-84 WMKSRYGVKYIDA
+84 WMRSRYGVKYIDA

-263 KFETVDVAFRRAKY
+263 KFETVDVAFRRSKY

-341 ASITQTVKDG
+341 ASIEQTVKDG

-406 KVCPECGNNNLS
+406 ELCPECGNNNLS

-531 YQPEDDTIKKAANRD
+531 YQPEDDTIKKAANGD

-583 YSSTLDHANDFR
+583 YSSTRDHANDFR

-612 PKLDTQRGGADRNRV
+612 PKLDIQRGGADRNRV
-627 IFMIKAPRGT
+627 FFMIKAPRGT

-642 SAYMNY
+642 NAYMNY
-648 RELMIK
+648 KELMIK
-654 HRSTCHSQFPRLQI
+654 HRSTCHIELDINPYGI
-668 GLKYYVMICSRP
+668 I

>member
-15 MDSFFTYMA
+15 MDSFFTYLA
-24 PDYINVGD
+24 PDDINVGD
-32 KVTIPLAR
+32 KVSIPLAR
-40 KQKGAEGY
+40 KPKGAEGY
-48 VVSIDTVPGIEADK
+48 VVSIDTTPGIETDK
-62 VKEIIGIDKDRSL
+62 VKEIISIDKDRSL

-84 WMKSRYGVKYIDA
+84 WMRSRYGVKYIDA

-106 RVPKQIKAYDETKL
+106 RIPHHIKEYHETKL

-133 VLDICNS
+133 ALDICNS
-140 IDNQLGKSFLIHGV
+140 IDNELGKSFLIHGV

-161 VYIRAVKSAIA
+161 VYIRAAKNAIA
-172 RGKSAIVLVPE
+172 KGKTAIILVPE

-190 AERFSKR
+190 ADRFSMR
-197 FGKEQVAIM
+197 FGKDKVAIM

-242 DIGVII
+242 DIGLII

-263 KFETVDVAFRRAKY
+263 KFETVDVAFRRSKY

-312 NSIMPEVQIVDMRD
+312 KSIMPEVNIVDMRD

-341 ASITQTVKDG
+341 ASIEQTVNNG

-368 CPECGYIMMCPDC
+368 CPECGYRMMCPDC
-381 DITLTYHKKENAAI
+381 DITLTYHKRDNAAI

-406 KVCPECGNNNLS
+406 EICPECGNSTLS

-431 EELVPN
+431 EGLVPN

-458 RHFNSGKTNILVGTQ
+458 RYFNCGKTNILVGTQ

-515 GRAGREGGK
+515 GRAGRECGK

-531 YQPEDDTIKKAANRD
+531 YQPEDDTIRKAANGD

-558 KNMNYPPFSDII
+558 RNMNYPPFSDII
-570 TVIFVDKKGSKTE
+570 SVTFVDKKGPKAE
-583 YSSTLDHANDFR
+583 YSSTIDHANDFR

-612 PKLDTQRGGADRNRV
+612 PKLDIQRGGADRNRV
-627 IFMIKAPRGT
+627 FFMIKAPRGT

-642 SAYMNY
+642 NAYMNY
-648 RELMIK
+648 KELMIK
-654 HRSTCHSQFPRLQI
+654 HRSTCHIELDINPYGI
-668 GLKYYVMICSRP
+668 I

>member
-15 MDSFFTYMA
+15 MDSFFTYLA
-24 PDYINVGD
+24 PDDINVGD
-32 KVTIPLAR
+32 KVSIPLAR
-40 KQKGAEGY
+40 KPKGAEGY
-48 VVSIDTVPGIEADK
+48 VVSIDTTPGIETDK
-62 VKEIIGIDKDRSL
+62 VKEIISIDKDRSL

-84 WMKSRYGVKYIDA
+84 WMRSRYGVKYIDA
-97 IRMFDVTGK
+97 IKMFDVTGK
-106 RVPKQIKAYDETKL
+106 RVPKQIKAYDQTKL

-133 VLDICNS
+133 ALDICNS

-263 KFETVDVAFRRAKY
+263 KFETVDVAFRRSKY

-395 CHYCGRKFKIP
+395 CHYCGRKFKVPEI
-406 KVCPECGNNNLS
+406 CPECGNSTLS

-570 TVIFVDKKGSKTE
+570 SVTFVDKKGPKAE
-583 YSSTLDHANDFR
+583 YSSTIDHANDFR

-612 PKLDTQRGGADRNRV
+612 PKLDIQRGGADRNRV
-627 IFMIKAPRGT
+627 FFMIKAPRGT

-642 SAYMNY
+642 NAYMNY
-648 RELMIK
+648 KELMIK
-654 HRSTCHSQFPRLQI
+654 HRSTCHIELDINPYGI
-668 GLKYYVMICSRP
+668 I

>member
-106 RVPKQIKAYDETKL
+106 RIPHHIKEYDETKL

-133 VLDICNS
+133 ALDICNS
-140 IDNQLGKSFLIHGV
+140 IDNELGKSFLIHGV

-263 KFETVDVAFRRAKY
+263 KFETVDVAFRRSKY

-570 TVIFVDKKGSKTE
+570 TVIFVDKKGSKAE
-583 YSSTLDHANDFR
+583 YSSTIDHANDFR
-595 KYLLSMKNLPT
+595 KYLLSMKNLPM

-612 PKLDTQRGGADRNRV
+612 PKLDIQRGGADRNRV
-627 IFMIKAPRGT
+627 FFMIKAPRGT

-642 SAYMNY
+642 NAYMNY
-648 RELMIK
+648 KELMIK
-654 HRSTCHSQFPRLQI
+654 HRSTCHIELDINPYGI
-668 GLKYYVMICSRP
+668 I